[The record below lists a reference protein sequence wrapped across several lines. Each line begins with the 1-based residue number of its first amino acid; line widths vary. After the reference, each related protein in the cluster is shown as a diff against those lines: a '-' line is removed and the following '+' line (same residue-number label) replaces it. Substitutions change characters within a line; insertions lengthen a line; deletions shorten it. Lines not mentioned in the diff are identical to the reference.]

1 MNNESLTSDFLA
13 AKAKTTAVIMNAT
26 GWQEGVVNPV
36 ALGVDSVFFYVFD
49 YQTSWIWCCSI
60 PKHSFYALLDRSKA
74 ASESAYA
81 AGCGQMIAEC
91 AAAAG
96 NGVNRDRE
104 NELAISLSAYIGITK
119 SYQLTEGATKQNHFA
134 VIRYGLRQL
143 VRPFVLDGPPRHLIP
158 ANFIREAMRKVVA
171 IDSKNHP
178 EWIV

>member
-1 MNNESLTSDFLA
+1 
-13 AKAKTTAVIMNAT
+13 
-26 GWQEGVVNPV
+26 
-36 ALGVDSVFFYVFD
+36 LGVDSVFFYVFD
-49 YQTSWIWCCSI
+49 HPAEWFWCCSI

-119 SYQLTEGATKQNHFA
+119 SYQLTAGATKQNHFE
-134 VIRYGLRQL
+134 VIRYGLTKMI
-143 VRPFVLDGPPRHLIP
+143 RPFVLDGPPRHLIP
-158 ANFIREAMRKVVA
+158 AKFILEAMRKVVA
-171 IDSKNHP
+171 IDSQNHQ